1 MVKAKIVYK
10 IWMDSSIINITY
22 ENYTLKFSQDQ
33 SKEFSNNDFYWDEK
47 KWGKGNGASSV

>member
-22 ENYTLKFSQDQ
+22 ENYTVKLSQDQ
-33 SKEFSNNDFYWDEK
+33 SKEFSNNDFYWGEK
-47 KWGKGNGASSV
+47 KWGKRNGATSV